1 MTLVKHNYSQTF
13 SLSIGL
19 MICGTAYVSSINIP
33 HKSGSTSDNGV
44 CLNGINY
51 GGSMI
56 Q

>member
-33 HKSGSTSDNGV
+33 HKSGSTSDNDI
-44 CLNGINY
+44 CLNGTNH